1 MPETDEG
8 VEGDQEDGDEDRD
21 GNENGDG
28 DGDDSADVE
37 GGGESGDIL
46 DDGNGESGPSGNI
59 KMTSFEDVEVDERD
73 SDIGRSDILLSPTVS
88 EDEDGGISS
97 HHGVE
102 FQEFDLG
109 NP

>member
-21 GNENGDG
+21 GNENGNG
-28 DGDDSADVE
+28 DGDDSTDVE
-37 GGGESGDIL
+37 GGDESGDIL

-88 EDEDGGISS
+88 ENEDGGISS

-102 FQEFDLG
+102 F
-109 NP
+109 

>member
-1 MPETDEG
+1 VG
-8 VEGDQEDGDEDRD
+8 VRVGIFLDG
-21 GNENGDG
+21 
-28 DGDDSADVE
+28 
-37 GGGESGDIL
+37 
-46 DDGNGESGPSGNI
+46 GNGKSGRSGNI

-73 SDIGRSDILLSPTVS
+73 SDIGRSDILLSPTIS